1 MPATEARLTPSMV
14 QRGIPAAPGKN
25 YGEVADL
32 LCPGRRIRTKW
43 PKQGA
48 RLTRFFRRY
57 RHRVTGKLKSAWQIP
72 RTSLREARRIVE
84 DDLRPPVD
92 AGVDIRETD
101 RAMRTA
107 AHEAQLDELE
117 AEQRRLVRV

>member
-32 LCPGRRIRTKW
+32 LCPGRRIRTTW

-84 DDLRPPVD
+84 DDLRPRSMLASIYGRQIGQCVPLRMRRSLTNWRPNS
-92 AGVDIRETD
+92 AG
-101 RAMRTA
+101 
-107 AHEAQLDELE
+107 
-117 AEQRRLVRV
+117 